1 MNYTKAQKICFD
13 ALCDGRRIARR
24 FDLDEKR
31 VFVTPDGYRGFIF
44 PKVSC
49 NFNLDKIVPFDGFPI
64 EEFIKPENELSLT
77 LDARL
82 DDRGRS
88 TFRRLKGNGKSVFV
102 NSKFLECFQNPK
114 FFQQENK
121 HSMIVVTESKTNE
134 PVGIILPIRA
144 NWDDGSYYGDDMKG
158 GTKE

>member
-13 ALCDGRRIARR
+13 ALCSGRRSVKR

-49 NFNLDKIVPFDGFPI
+49 NFNLEKVAAFDGFPI
-64 EEFIKPENELSLT
+64 EEFIKPENELTLT
-77 LDARL
+77 LDVRIS
-82 DDRGRS
+82 DNRREM
-88 TFRRLKGNGKSVFV
+88 FRRLKGNGKSTFV
-102 NSKFLECFQNPK
+102 NVKFLECFQNPK
-114 FFQQENK
+114 FFQPENK
-121 HSMIVVTESKTNE
+121 HAMIVVTESKANE

-144 NWDDGSYYGDDMKG
+144 GWDDGSYYGDDMKG
-158 GTKE
+158 GAKE